1 MSTAANAFGFPSDF
15 VSPKEKAA
23 KSYGLDYARAIWWSF
38 GGLSFYDDRKARF
51 AELRRWAEG
60 TQSTEDMKD
69 MMSTAGDTSNLNLD
83 WSPISILPKF
93 VDIIVSRITSSIYNV
108 HCSAT
113 DPISV
118 NIKDKQKNE
127 LYANMFLKQVEQQT
141 GVKLVPE
148 GAFIPEDSSEAEI
161 YMDLTYKMA
170 VELAMETGIQY
181 ILDKNKFEEIC
192 QKIVRDLVTLKIG
205 ILNIK
210 YNKAGRISLE
220 YVDPVNAVTPRTMK
234 DDFSDITYFA
244 FVEWTTIGALKR
256 DAGNE
261 FTEEEYYD
269 IAEKTANLFG
279 NNIFGTLE
287 DYYSYTNTNRY
298 YYNFLIPVLNFKF
311 LSINTENWKSKKN
324 EYGTSKL
331 YPIDNS
337 PKRMDI
343 KAANEKE
350 AIQKLK
356 SKVDSENEKIVSV
369 VPKKNGS
376 LYVVEYTPIYSP
388 DNEDTEVLGK
398 DIQDKYEGK
407 WIANTDYIYGYG
419 LARNMV
425 RKKEMG
431 QYDLDTTLGCKIIAP
446 NLVWMDN
453 KSHVERGIPYA
464 KQMQLQHLKL
474 QQMTAKARPKGL
486 IIDISGL
493 QEVMLGK
500 GGGKGGQDKSAT
512 PLELQAI
519 YDQTG
524 NQYINRINTAG
535 DHMNGLPIQEIE
547 NGLGKDVLNYINIYN
562 FNLKVLQDMLGV
574 PEGLDASAPDGSSP
588 VFGMKQAGSASQAA
602 LQPLVKGYVR
612 LVENTSYELAYMI
625 QDSIE
630 DDVNN
635 FALGMGESAKMIIEL
650 SKEIP
655 LCEFGIKIEYYPD
668 EQSRLYLEQRINN
681 AEAKGDLRFED
692 AMMAQF
698 IKNPKMLAVWMTQR
712 RKIYQKEEMEKAK
725 ALSENQGQ
733 SAAQAAQLAEQ
744 AKQKTI
750 EVQSKA
756 DYDLMAKEYLLKEE
770 FEKTLSMLKIQQ
782 INAQAAATAKAD
794 IVVANNTPK
803 EPTNAVRA

>member
-1 MSTAANAFGFPSDF
+1 
-15 VSPKEKAA
+15 
-23 KSYGLDYARAIWWSF
+23 
-38 GGLSFYDDRKARF
+38 
-51 AELRRWAEG
+51 
-60 TQSTEDMKD
+60 
-69 MMSTAGDTSNLNLD
+69 
-83 WSPISILPKF
+83 
-93 VDIIVSRITSSIYNV
+93 
-108 HCSAT
+108 
-113 DPISV
+113 
-118 NIKDKQKNE
+118 
-127 LYANMFLKQVEQQT
+127 
-141 GVKLVPE
+141 
-148 GAFIPEDSSEAEI
+148 
-161 YMDLTYKMA
+161 
-170 VELAMETGIQY
+170 
-181 ILDKNKFEEIC
+181 
-192 QKIVRDLVTLKIG
+192 
-205 ILNIK
+205 
-210 YNKAGRISLE
+210 
-220 YVDPVNAVTPRTMK
+220 
-234 DDFSDITYFA
+234 
-244 FVEWTTIGALKR
+244 
-256 DAGNE
+256 
-261 FTEEEYYD
+261 
-269 IAEKTANLFG
+269 
-279 NNIFGTLE
+279 
-287 DYYSYTNTNRY
+287 
-298 YYNFLIPVLNFKF
+298 
-311 LSINTENWKSKKN
+311 
-324 EYGTSKL
+324 
-331 YPIDNS
+331 
-337 PKRMDI
+337 
-343 KAANEKE
+343 
-350 AIQKLK
+350 
-356 SKVDSENEKIVSV
+356 
-369 VPKKNGS
+369 
-376 LYVVEYTPIYSP
+376 
-388 DNEDTEVLGK
+388 
-398 DIQDKYEGK
+398 
-407 WIANTDYIYGYG
+407 
-419 LARNMV
+419 
-425 RKKEMG
+425 
-431 QYDLDTTLGCKIIAP
+431 
-446 NLVWMDN
+446 
-453 KSHVERGIPYA
+453 
-464 KQMQLQHLKL
+464 
-474 QQMTAKARPKGL
+474 MTAKARPKGL

-500 GGGKGGQDKSAT
+500 GGGKGGQDKAAT

-794 IVVANNTPK
+794 IVVANSIPK
-803 EPTNAVRA
+803 EPANATGA